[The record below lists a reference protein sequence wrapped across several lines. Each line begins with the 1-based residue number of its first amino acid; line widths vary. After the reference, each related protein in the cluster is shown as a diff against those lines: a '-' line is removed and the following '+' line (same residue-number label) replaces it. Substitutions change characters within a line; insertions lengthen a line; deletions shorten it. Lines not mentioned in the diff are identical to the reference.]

1 MFSTPEQFSAA
12 TKSAFESQ
20 LTLMSSLSHK
30 AFEAVEKLTALNMH
44 TARTSME
51 ESNAALKHM
60 FSAKTPQEFFALG
73 SAQSQPGTEK
83 AAAYARNVASIA
95 SEIQAEFAK
104 VTEAKISEINQ
115 KVATLV
121 EDVTKNAPA
130 GSETVVAMFKTAL
143 GNANAGYEQ
152 LSRTT
157 KQAVATIEGNVNN
170 AVTQMAEVVE
180 KSTPR
185 AAAKK

>member
-20 LTLMSSLSHK
+20 LALMTSLTHK
-30 AFEAVEKLTALNMH
+30 AFEGVEKLTALNINA
-44 TARTSME
+44 ARSSME

-60 FSAKTPQEFFALG
+60 LSAKTPQEFFALG

-83 AAAYARNVASIA
+83 AVAYARSVAGIT
-95 SEIQAEFAK
+95 SELQAELTK
-104 VTEAKISEINQ
+104 VTETRISEMNQ
-115 KVATLV
+115 KVATLID
-121 EDVTKNAPA
+121 DVTKGAPA
-130 GSETVVAMFKTAL
+130 GSESVVAMFKSAL

-170 AVTQMAEVVE
+170 AVTQMSEAVE
-180 KSTPR
+180 KNTPR

>member
-20 LTLMSSLSHK
+20 LALMTSLTHK
-30 AFEAVEKLTALNMH
+30 AFEGVEKLTALNINA
-44 TARTSME
+44 ARTSME

-83 AAAYARNVASIA
+83 AVAYARNVAGIA
-95 SEIQAEFAK
+95 SEVQAEFTKAA
-104 VTEAKISEINQ
+104 ESQISEINQ

-121 EDVTKNAPA
+121 DDATKNAPA
-130 GSETVVAMFKTAL
+130 GSESVIAMFKSAL

-152 LSRTT
+152 FSRST

-170 AVTQMAEVVE
+170 AVTQMSDVVE
-180 KSTPR
+180 KNASRT
-185 AAAKK
+185 AAKK